1 MRASRL
7 LSLLML
13 LQTNGRMTAQE
24 LAEQLEVSPRT
35 IYRDM
40 DALSAAGVPV
50 YAERGPHGGCDLLD
64 HYRTT
69 LTGLTAAEVEAL
81 FMMAIPSVWD
91 DLGLKQTAEAA
102 RLKLTASLPA
112 PFQEEAQR
120 VQQLLYLDAAGWF
133 QPPEPT
139 PYLELVQQAVWE
151 QRRLRITYRLASGE
165 WVKRL
170 ISPYGL
176 VGKGGIW
183 YAVAKSGPHLWSCR
197 ISRIQEAELTDTHFE
212 RPADFD
218 LGAHWRKQV
227 NQFEE
232 QQKQYTVSLRVQPQG
247 WPDVVQLF
255 GEGVYH
261 LSVNGSKH
269 DIIQLHFPNAES
281 ACLHLLG
288 LSTAIEI
295 VEPYQLR
302 ERLCEIAQRVITHY
316 ST

>member
-24 LAEQLEVSPRT
+24 LANQLEVSPRT
-35 IYRDM
+35 IYRDI

-102 RLKLTASLPA
+102 RLKLTASLPT
-112 PFQEEAQR
+112 PFQQEAQR
-120 VQQLLYLDAAGWF
+120 VQQRLYLDAAAWF

-139 PYLELVQQAVWE
+139 PFLEVVQQAVWT
-151 QRRLRITYRLASGE
+151 QHRLRITYRLASGE

-183 YAVAKSGPHLWSCR
+183 YTVAKSGHHLWSCR
-197 ISRIQEAELTDTHFE
+197 ISRIQEAELTDNHFE

-218 LGAHWRKQV
+218 LGAYWREQV
-227 NQFEE
+227 YQFEKKK
-232 QQKQYTVSLRVQPQG
+232 KQYTVSLRVQPQG
-247 WPDVVQLF
+247 WQYVVQLF
-255 GEGVYH
+255 GEGVYY
-261 LSVNGSKH
+261 LSVEGAKH
-269 DIIQLHFPNAES
+269 DIIKLHFPSAEA

-288 LSTAIEI
+288 LPVSVEV
-295 VEPYQLR
+295 VEPHQLR
-302 ERLCEIAQRVITHY
+302 QRLCEMAQQVITHY